1 MYSLPYR
8 PTVSTRRLPIPPLAM
23 FRGGTVPALLQ
34 EIPLGMPKLFEAARF
49 ETKRSLEGKHME
61 ASSGQI
67 EAKLAALGC
76 RLPDVPAPVG
86 AYVPA
91 VRTGNLVFLS
101 GQGPFRDGGAEYAG
115 KVGSDFTVE
124 EAYEIARQVALRA
137 LAVLKQ
143 EIGTLDKVRR
153 IVKLVGW
160 VNSAPGF
167 TQQPKVI
174 NGASDLLHE
183 VFGERGQHA
192 RSAVGAAEL
201 PLNIPVEIEMVV
213 EVEP

>member
-1 MYSLPYR
+1 
-8 PTVSTRRLPIPPLAM
+8 
-23 FRGGTVPALLQ
+23 
-34 EIPLGMPKLFEAARF
+34 MPKLFGAARF
-49 ETKRSLEGKHME
+49 EPRRSLEGIHMD
-61 ASSGQI
+61 ANIGRI
-67 EAKLAALGC
+67 EARLAELGYS
-76 RLPDVPAPVG
+76 LPAASAPIG

-124 EAYEIARQVALRA
+124 EGYEIARQVALRA

-183 VFGERGQHA
+183 VFGERGRHA

-213 EVEP
+213 EIEP